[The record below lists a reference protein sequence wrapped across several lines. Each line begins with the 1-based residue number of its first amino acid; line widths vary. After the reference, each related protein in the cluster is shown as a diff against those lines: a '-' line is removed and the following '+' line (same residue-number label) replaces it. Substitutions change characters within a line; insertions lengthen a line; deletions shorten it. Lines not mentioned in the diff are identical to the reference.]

1 MAQAAARQLPGPLH
15 SAIIVAFDFNG
26 LGAGHT
32 NMADWM
38 DQMLSTF
45 RSFWDSIPWRTAAE
59 SAVSPAGLTLIA
71 TIVAAFAV
79 GLLLGRSYGRLRQR
93 AVIPAPAAIPNPTPA
108 APETGEA
115 APQAALRATLAGQG
129 LPAQEITTRV
139 RAFTAG
145 FGKILETLETLAAG
159 DPESE
164 PLIRSA
170 ERSLREGDL
179 EAAATRLDQARG
191 RFSATGRLMAERAD
205 RQRLLAVQASEL
217 AGDLELARRGYEA
230 AARLF
235 AQALEYLPPPGNE
248 DFLRIAT
255 KQATAE
261 FRAGKPGKAAPLLD
275 TVARETARIEGAD
288 TPAVAKALNRLAAVR
303 FALGETDAAE
313 DLYRRAH
320 SIDRAALGDAH
331 PAVALDINNLAQL
344 MKRKGDLPAAEPL
357 LRKALEIRE
366 KALGPRHPSVRR
378 TARDHAA
385 VLRSL
390 NGAGN
395 AA

>member
-1 MAQAAARQLPGPLH
+1 
-15 SAIIVAFDFNG
+15 
-26 LGAGHT
+26 
-32 NMADWM
+32 MADWA
-38 DQMLSTF
+38 DLALSTL
-45 RSFWDSIPWRTAAE
+45 RSFWDSIPWRTAAD
-59 SAVSPAGLTLIA
+59 SAATPAGLTLIA
-71 TIVAAFAV
+71 TILVAFVV
-79 GLLLGRSYGRLRQR
+79 GLLLGRGIGPARRRPSS
-93 AVIPAPAAIPNPTPA
+93 PAPAATLPPT
-108 APETGEA
+108 APDIREA
-115 APQAALRATLAGQG
+115 APQVVLRATLEAQE
-129 LPAQEITTRV
+129 LPAREIATRI

-145 FGKILETLETLAAG
+145 LGRFLETLETLAAG
-159 DPESE
+159 DPETE

-170 ERSLREGDL
+170 EESLMAGDL
-179 EAAATRLDQARG
+179 EGAATRLDQARG
-191 RFSATGRLMAERAD
+191 RFSATGRLMAERAERH
-205 RQRLLAVQASEL
+205 RQFAVQASEL
-217 AGDLELARRGYEA
+217 AGDLDLARRNYGT

-235 AQALEYLPPPGNE
+235 AQALEFLPPPGNE

-261 FRAGKPGKAAPLLD
+261 FKAGNPGKAAPLLD

-320 SIDRAALGDAH
+320 SIDRATLGDTH

-357 LRKALEIRE
+357 LRKAVEIRE
-366 KALGPRHPSVRR
+366 KALGPGHPSVRR

-390 NGAGN
+390 ERPAEATAVLARHVAARRKAG
-395 AA
+395 